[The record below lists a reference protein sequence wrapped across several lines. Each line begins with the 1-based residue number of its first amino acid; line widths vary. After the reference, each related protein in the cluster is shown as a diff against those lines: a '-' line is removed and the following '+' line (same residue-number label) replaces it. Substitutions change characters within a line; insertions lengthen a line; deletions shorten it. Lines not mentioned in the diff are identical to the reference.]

1 VIIGGLAVTL
11 HGSALLT
18 EDIDVMYGREAE
30 NIERLAA
37 ALAGLE
43 VRLRGVPD
51 DLPFKP
57 DAKTLMAG
65 QNFTFTT
72 QYGPFDVLAY
82 ADGAP
87 SYSDL
92 RERAVRMEF
101 DAREVLVASLDD
113 LIAMKAAA
121 GRSKDLRAIDDLE
134 AIREL
139 ESREEF
145 D

>member
-1 VIIGGLAVTL
+1 MIIGGVAVTL

-18 EDIDVMYGREAE
+18 QDTDVMYGREPE
-30 NIERLAA
+30 NIERLAS
-37 ALAGLE
+37 ALAGLD

-57 DAKTLMAG
+57 DVKTLRAG
-65 QNFTFTT
+65 QNFTFTSK
-72 QYGPFDVLAY
+72 YGPLDVLAY

-87 SYSDL
+87 EYAQL
-92 RERAVRMEF
+92 RDHAVSMEF
-101 DAREVLVASLDD
+101 GDREVFVASLDD

-134 AIREL
+134 AIRQL
-139 ESREEF
+139 
-145 D
+145 DLQG